1 MKKHVWVCML
11 LILLAGMPAALFSA
25 DEYLYTGSRDGEMRL
40 GLSAY
45 MLPLF
50 SVELLKVSPFGLG
63 MAYGITDRLDLTA
76 SLAPLNYYTAMVLPD
91 MIAGNEY
98 LFIYVGEAGAG
109 IISLHPRAPSTSRV
123 ILRHS
128 GSSVHQMIPNQ
139 CSMISKVV
147 SILQVEVSVS
157 PDRSGTGLCQSGSM
171 DTTGWVMNRRSNS
184 PSRCSSSICCG
195 SSREEWCRSLT
206 AGSGSRV
213 SQFRSQEQECVSESS
228 PRTVHRRIIKQ
239 AIWESGWPMLHTYV
253 QITGQLSP

>member
-98 LFIYVGEAGAG
+98 LFIYVGEAGARYHL
-109 IISLHPRAPSTSRV
+109 SA
-123 ILRHS
+123 
-128 GSSVHQMIPNQ
+128 
-139 CSMISKVV
+139 
-147 SILQVEVSVS
+147 
-157 PDRSGTGLCQSGSM
+157 
-171 DTTGWVMNRRSNS
+171 
-184 PSRCSSSICCG
+184 
-195 SSREEWCRSLT
+195 
-206 AGSGSRV
+206 
-213 SQFRSQEQECVSESS
+213 SESS
-228 PRTVHRRIIKQ
+228 FYIEGDLATLGIFGSSDDP
-239 AIWESGWPMLHTYV
+239 ESVLNDLKGGIYFAGGGFGF
-253 QITGQLSP
+253 TGPIGNGTLSVGLNGYYWLGDESEVKFPIPLLKFNLLW